1 MHSPLLQAE
10 PPHHSL
16 NIHIYFLSLWL
27 QLFSSSDLWNQL
39 KPSRYLVT
47 WSAMSPGLDL
57 ESSRRHVPGCVC
69 DGVSRK
75 MSWGGKV
82 TTSGHSAGCG
92 STLNLKGGEEEEN
105 VLNGSVHL
113 WFLSAHS
120 WTLRSGFTL
129 PQPHLFRHDELW
141 AERKPAFLQSLLIKC
156 LVTAREKY
164 NTFLMPIFFIS
175 SPSQN
180 YSPLWGCLIRSW
192 AVPPCFTA
200 ATCMFTSVTVVAP
213 NSRTRPFFH
222 HL

>member
-1 MHSPLLQAE
+1 
-10 PPHHSL
+10 
-16 NIHIYFLSLWL
+16 
-27 QLFSSSDLWNQL
+27 
-39 KPSRYLVT
+39 
-47 WSAMSPGLDL
+47 MSPGLDL

-75 MSWGGKV
+75 MSWRGKV

-120 WTLRSGFTL
+120 WTLRSDYTL

-164 NTFLMPIFFIS
+164 NTFLMPIFLSVFQVRITHLS
-175 SPSQN
+175 GVASLDLGLSHLALQQPPVRS
-180 YSPLWGCLIRSW
+180 CLSLSLLPIQGLGHLFS
-192 AVPPCFTA
+192 
-200 ATCMFTSVTVVAP
+200 
-213 NSRTRPFFH
+213 FH